1 MIGKIVSGKSF
12 GGCIR
17 YVVQKSQAE
26 ILHGEGI
33 RLENHVHM
41 TNDFNMQRK
50 LRPELG
56 KAVAHIS
63 LNFSQVDKGKLSSEK
78 MLELAKEYLQKMNIK
93 DTQVLIVRHRD
104 AGHPHCH
111 IIYNRVDNNGK
122 TIPDNHQF
130 KKNVAVCK
138 EITLKHG
145 LHIAYG
151 KSKVNRQALKGTDK
165 EKYLI
170 HDLVKSAG
178 LNAKSWK
185 QFEAGLAKQ
194 GITLHFKYAGTT
206 DKIQGISFKKGEY
219 TFKGSELDRSMSFS
233 KLDSLFER
241 NAGPNKT
248 METQG
253 IDRDYTPSFADE
265 LRAAINTNSNELSL
279 LEVLLSPAIDIVPDP
294 EPFWIKK
301 IRKGQDKSHGMSR

>member
-17 YVVQKSQAE
+17 YVVQKNQAE

-33 RLENHVHM
+33 RLENHLQM

-50 LRPELG
+50 LRQELG

-63 LNFSQVDKGKLSSEK
+63 LNFSQVDKEKLSSDK

-93 DTQVLIVRHRD
+93 DKQVLIVRHHD

-130 KKNVAVCK
+130 KKNVAVCR
-138 EITLKHG
+138 EMTLKYG
-145 LHIAYG
+145 LYIASG

-185 QFEAGLAKQ
+185 QFEAGLAKH
-194 GITLHFKYAGTT
+194 GITLQFKYAGTT

-233 KLDSLFER
+233 RLDSLFER
-241 NAGPNKT
+241 NAGPNKI
-248 METQG
+248 METERIGQ
-253 IDRDYTPSFADE
+253 DYTPSFADE
-265 LRAAINTNSNELSL
+265 LRAAINTNSNDLGL
-279 LEVLLSPAIDIVPDP
+279 LEVLLSTEIDIVSDP

-301 IRKGQDKSHGMSR
+301 IRKGQDKNQGMSR